1 MQSAA
6 QLMKTRV
13 LKNAVPEA
21 ANYPRAL
28 CNQGCKTHLY
38 FKDGIPYEQ
47 VSGLKHECPII
58 AKAWGLIAKYNM
70 VQIRTIEPFI
80 QKVEEHIIETQSYLR
95 NLKQQLAFQEAQN
108 QRKAAVFDEKKDRYY
123 QQNRKPAQ

>member
-6 QLMKTRV
+6 ELMKSRI

-21 ANYPRAL
+21 ANYPRAT
-28 CNQGCKTHLY
+28 CNQGCHVHLY

-70 VQIRTIEPFI
+70 VQIRTIEPFL
-80 QKVEEHIIETQSYLR
+80 QRVEEHIGETQRYLKE
-95 NLKQQLAFQEAQN
+95 LKMQLAFQESQN
-108 QRKAAVFDEKKDRYY
+108 QKKAAKFDEKKDRYY
-123 QQNRKPAQ
+123 RKPAQ